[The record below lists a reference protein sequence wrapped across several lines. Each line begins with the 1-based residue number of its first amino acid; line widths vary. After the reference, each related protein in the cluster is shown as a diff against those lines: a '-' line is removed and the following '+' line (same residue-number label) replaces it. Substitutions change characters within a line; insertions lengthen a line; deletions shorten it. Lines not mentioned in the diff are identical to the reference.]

1 MLLIHIQGFIGL
13 AHYSRGSHRNR
24 QRRQEV
30 GHRRRH
36 FVYRRDKREAAQR
49 PNNEGK

>member
-1 MLLIHIQGFIGL
+1 MLLIHIQGFKGL
-13 AHYSRGSHRNR
+13 ARYSRGSHRNR

-36 FVYRRDKREAAQR
+36 LVHRRDQREAAQR
-49 PNNEGK
+49 PNAEG

>member
-1 MLLIHIQGFIGL
+1 MLLIHIQGFKGL
-13 AHYSRGSHRNR
+13 ARYSRGSHRNR

-36 FVYRRDKREAAQR
+36 LVYRRDKREAAQR
-49 PNNEGK
+49 PNAEG